1 MAAPSPQAER
11 RQDVIAGG
19 LLLLVAVAWTAA
31 VWLSVPPGF
40 DGVGPRAFPLWLGV
54 ALGVLS
60 ALLLLKGLR
69 GGYAPAEADEE
80 EDEPHAAPV
89 PMRLRLGLVVAVC
102 AIIAGYGVLM
112 QKIGFL
118 PATVLTVAATL
129 VVVLGERRPRV
140 VGGMAFGIAVGA
152 WLAFG
157 KLLGA
162 YMPPGT
168 WISLF

>member
-1 MAAPSPQAER
+1 MGVPSLEAER
-11 RQDVIAGG
+11 RQDVIAGSV
-19 LLLLVAVAWTAA
+19 LLLFAVAWTVA

-54 ALGVLS
+54 GLGVLS
-60 ALLLLKGLR
+60 ALLLAKGLR
-69 GGYAPAEADEE
+69 GAYPPDEVADP
-80 EDEPHAAPV
+80 DERPAAPV
-89 PMRLRLGLVVAVC
+89 STGLRLGLVVAVC
-102 AIIAGYGVLM
+102 AIIAGFGFLM
-112 QKIGFL
+112 QKIGFV

-129 VVVLGERRPRV
+129 VFVLGERRPLV
-140 VGGMAFGIAVGA
+140 VGGMAFGIAFGA